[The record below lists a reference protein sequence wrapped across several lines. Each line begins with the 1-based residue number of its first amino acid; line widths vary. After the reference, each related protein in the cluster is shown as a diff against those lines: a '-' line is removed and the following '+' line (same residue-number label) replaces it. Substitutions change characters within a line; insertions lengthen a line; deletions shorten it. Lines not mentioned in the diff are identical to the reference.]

1 MLAIPFT
8 DMVNHGGHQWLQQSR
23 GKAVAVLV
31 RGTSIY
37 EAWLAAVRVLRVAP
51 HRELF
56 DLLAEVADPS
66 IRDTDAL
73 DQVDVFLDSL
83 GHQRLDGVARTI
95 FPARLADRSATRE
108 QLYARYER
116 MLPRIKRRDTRNRRG
131 TYFSRLI
138 TYPLADPSRANQ
150 IERVIHDL
158 GVNPDRR
165 MRHIYEMQ
173 VFAPG
178 KDVRPEGFPCL
189 SSLSA
194 HVEDGRLR
202 MAATYRNQYYVE
214 RGLGNFLGLAALQ
227 TFIASESGL
236 PIGPL
241 SVHAFHAELDGR
253 VRDVDRLLGEIDQ
266 ADGGIP

>member
-1 MLAIPFT
+1 M
-8 DMVNHGGHQWLQQSR
+8 
-23 GKAVAVLV
+23 AVAVLV
-31 RGTSIY
+31 SGTSMF
-37 EAWLAAVRVLRVAP
+37 EAWLAAVRVLRAAP

-56 DLLAEVADPS
+56 DLVVEVADPAV
-66 IRDTDAL
+66 RDTDAL
-73 DQVDVFLDSL
+73 DQIDGFLESL
-83 GHQRLDGVARTI
+83 GHQRLDGVAKTI
-95 FPARLADRSATRE
+95 FPARLANRSATRA

-116 MLPRIKRRDTRNRRG
+116 MLPRIKRRDTRNRHG

-138 TYPLADPSRANQ
+138 RYPLADPTRANQ

-158 GVNPDRR
+158 GVNPHRR

-194 HVEDGRLR
+194 HVEDRRIRL
-202 MAATYRNQYYVE
+202 AATYRNQYYVE

-227 TFIASESGL
+227 AFIARESGL
-236 PIGPL
+236 STGAL
-241 SVHAFHAELDGR
+241 SVHAFHAQLDGR
-253 VRDVDRLLGEIDQ
+253 VRDLDRLLHEIDQ
-266 ADGGIP
+266 PDGGAL